1 MKTKVRAPS
10 WLALRSAQ
18 WNRLGDSLMTWRRGR
33 LSRQDA
39 LRALDGYR
47 GLARDVASARKAMP
61 GNPITTALETLYASL
76 HAIVNR
82 EPRHTRASL
91 RHLYAVEI
99 PATYQEL
106 KPQLLGVWL
115 LFALSTAVGWWLIH
129 TWPTLVDLVAS
140 RSMIEQV
147 EHGQLW
153 TDDILNI
160 TPSSLLSLRIFTNN
174 IAVTIF
180 ACVAG
185 IFYGLGTFYVIGMN
199 GLMLGGVF
207 AFTHE
212 HGLDGDLL
220 KFIFAHGTVELSM
233 ICLGGAAGV
242 ALGESL
248 IRPKLASRRDSLQQ
262 CTAKIARLFGAL
274 IPLLIICG
282 LIEGFVSPDK
292 AIGWPVRAFVG
303 LANLALMF
311 TVLSGWLFKS
321 AAAAGTGRTAQTAS
335 ARSLQA
341 ASASPAL
348 RSSAGRES
356 PAHAD

>member
-1 MKTKVRAPS
+1 MTQGVRTPS
-10 WLALRSAQ
+10 WLAQRSAV
-18 WNRLGDSLMTWRRGR
+18 WSRLGDSLLTWRRGR

-39 LRALDGYR
+39 LKALEGYR
-47 GLARDVASARKAMP
+47 GLARDVASARKALP
-61 GNPITTALETLYASL
+61 GSPITTALETLYASL

-99 PATYQEL
+99 PATVQEL
-106 KPQLLGVWL
+106 KPYLLGVWL
-115 LFALSTAVGWWLIH
+115 LFALSTGAGWWLIH
-129 TWPTLVDLVAS
+129 TWPTLVGLVAS
-140 RSMIEQV
+140 PQMVRHV
-147 EHGQLW
+147 EHGELW
-153 TDDILNI
+153 TDGILNI
-160 TPSSLLSLRIFTNN
+160 TPSSLLSIRIFTNN

-185 IFYGLGTFYVIGMN
+185 IFYGLGTFYVIANN

-207 AFTHE
+207 AFTRI

-262 CTAKIARLFGAL
+262 CTARIARLFAAL

-282 LIEGFVSPDK
+282 LLEGFVSPDP
-292 AIGWPVRAFVG
+292 AIGWPVRLVLG
-303 LANLALMF
+303 LANLGLMYA
-311 TVLSGWLFKS
+311 VLSGRLFRS
-321 AAAAGTGRTAQTAS
+321 AAAA
-335 ARSLQA
+335 
-341 ASASPAL
+341 
-348 RSSAGRES
+348 
-356 PAHAD
+356 

>member
-1 MKTKVRAPS
+1 MNPGTHAPS
-10 WLALRSAQ
+10 WLAQRAAQ
-18 WNRLGDSLMTWRRGR
+18 WSRLADSLMTWRRGR

-39 LRALDGYR
+39 LKALDGYR
-47 GLARDVASARKAMP
+47 GLARDVASARKALP

-82 EPRHTRASL
+82 EPRHTLASL

-99 PATYQEL
+99 PATFQEL

-115 LFALSTAVGWWLIH
+115 LFALSTAAGWWLIH
-129 TWPTLVDLVAS
+129 TWPTLAGLVAS
-140 RSMIEQV
+140 PAMIRHV
-147 EHGQLW
+147 EHGELW
-153 TDDILNI
+153 TDGILNV
-160 TPSSLLSLRIFTNN
+160 TPSSLLSMRIFTNN
-174 IAVTIF
+174 IAVTLF

-185 IFYGLGTFYVIGMN
+185 IFYGLGTFYIIANN

-207 AFTHE
+207 AFTRE

-248 IRPKLASRRDSLQQ
+248 IRPNSSSRRDSLQQ
-262 CTAKIARLFGAL
+262 CTAKIARLFAAL
-274 IPLLIICG
+274 IPLLVICG
-282 LIEGFVSPDK
+282 LIEGFVSPDT
-292 AIGWPVRAFVG
+292 AIGWPVRLGIG

-311 TVLSGWLFKS
+311 AVLSGRLLRS
-321 AAAAGTGRTAQTAS
+321 AAAA
-335 ARSLQA
+335 
-341 ASASPAL
+341 
-348 RSSAGRES
+348 
-356 PAHAD
+356 